1 MAGLA
6 RCRCVGA
13 RRDTQALAH
22 QPKSFWS
29 STANVDPAD
38 QWITAYDDTSPLMA
52 LEAELIYATASRGIP
67 WDSAL
72 EMELW
77 QIAAALGMH
86 RIETRKDHDAR
97 EITEAKQKYWE
108 ETKDQRLAKVAGY
121 NRRKKDRARERKQQR
136 EAERHAR

>member
-1 MAGLA
+1 
-6 RCRCVGA
+6 
-13 RRDTQALAH
+13 
-22 QPKSFWS
+22 
-29 STANVDPAD
+29 
-38 QWITAYDDTSPLMA
+38 MA
-52 LEAELIYATASRGIP
+52 LEAELIYATASRGIS

-77 QIAAALGMH
+77 QIASALGMH

-121 NRRKKDRARERKQQR
+121 NRRKKERAKARARERRQQR
-136 EAERHAR
+136 EAGSRVE